1 MLVGREGRIAW
12 VVLHDSVKRLSVAD
26 RHITSKTLPWFLLPN
41 TELIYGRKRRHRL
54 RKRKRVRLAAVN
66 GSDGHH
72 TTPVRPIDRDI
83 AWGILKDTVCLGLC
97 VKRVVFDVD
106 HTTRAIWGCWSWEVG
121 IVTVACWCSGRRGVA
136 VGKNGKEENPQV
148 EHGG

>member
-1 MLVGREGRIAW
+1 MLVECEDRIAR

-26 RHITSKTLPWFLLPN
+26 RDITSKALAWLLPPN
-41 TELIYGRKRRHRL
+41 TELIYGCKRRHRL
-54 RKRKRVRLAAVN
+54 RERKRVRLAAVN

-72 TTPVRPIDRDI
+72 TTSVRPIDRDI
-83 AWGILKDTVCLGLC
+83 SWGILKDTVCLRLC
-97 VKRVVFDVD
+97 VETVVLDVD

-121 IVTVACWCSGRRGVA
+121 VVIVACWCSDRRGLS
-136 VGKNGKEENPQV
+136 VGKKKEETPQV